1 MHARSATETQ
11 AEQDV
16 LAPSDRQERREALRE
31 FQRQLVERTQRA
43 RSGRNSEQMQ
53 LAVQAGD
60 QQLLLDIAHT
70 AEVIPYEGIKRV
82 PHTCAW
88 FLGLINC
95 RGRLMGVI
103 DLCGFLGLPV
113 KPSQD
118 SDRLLVLSDTLAVP
132 CALRVSRVTGLVSL
146 SGFTLQSKPADELS
160 WVRSIFA
167 DRELRT
173 WRLLDLPLLMEDP
186 AFLDVVAR

>member
-1 MHARSATETQ
+1 MHIRSVTEMH
-11 AEQDV
+11 AEQDA
-16 LAPSDRQERREALRE
+16 LATPDRQERRQALRE
-31 FQRQLVERTQRA
+31 FQRQLVERTQLA
-43 RSGRNSEQMQ
+43 RSGSSSEQMR

-60 QQLLLDIAHT
+60 QRLLLDVAHT
-70 AEVIPYEGIKRV
+70 AEVIAYESVKRV

-95 RGRLMGVI
+95 RGRLTGVI
-103 DLCGFLGLPV
+103 DLSGFLGRSVSPA
-113 KPSQD
+113 QD

-146 SGFTLQSKPADELS
+146 SSFTSQSKPADES
-160 WVRSIFA
+160 PWVRSFFV
-167 DRELRT
+167 DRESRA

-186 AFLDVVAR
+186 AFLNVVAH